1 MLRRIGV
8 FFMLVGILILFL
20 FFASDRTSS
29 QSLTFLCA
37 GSALSLTGGML
48 WYRGRDRTPAERFR
62 TLRKYSSKKKKE
74 DDKNKDVEN

>member
-20 FFASDRTSS
+20 FFASGTKNP

-37 GSALSLTGGML
+37 GSALSLMGGTL

-62 TLRKYSSKKKKE
+62 TIRKYSSKKKKE
-74 DDKNKDVEN
+74 DDEDEDNQ